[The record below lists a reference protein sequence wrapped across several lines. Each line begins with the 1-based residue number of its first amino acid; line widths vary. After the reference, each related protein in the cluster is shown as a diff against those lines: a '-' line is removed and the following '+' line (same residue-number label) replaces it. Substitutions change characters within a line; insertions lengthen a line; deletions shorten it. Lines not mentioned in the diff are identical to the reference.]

1 MKILNTVTYTTRDG
15 NGNRHEW
22 TVGIQCSRK
31 LGVIEAEKLLKRE
44 SPSAIVTRVESV
56 IDSR

>member
-15 NGNRHEW
+15 NGKRHEW
-22 TVGIQCSRK
+22 TVGIQSSRK